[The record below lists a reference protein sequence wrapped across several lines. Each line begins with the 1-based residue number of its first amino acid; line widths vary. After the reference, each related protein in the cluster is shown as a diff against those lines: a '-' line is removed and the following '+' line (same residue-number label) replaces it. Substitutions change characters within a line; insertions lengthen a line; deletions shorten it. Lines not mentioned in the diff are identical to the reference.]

1 MEAPA
6 FVSTSPRREGV
17 HGLIRRCLL
26 LLIAGLSL
34 IFGGAGRGAGLV
46 GTPPTGGTAGPA
58 TPTVQVEVLNADAL
72 PLPAGCGDPE
82 RFVGLILDFLDVFN
96 RGDQQRLDRFFV
108 ADRFEWYSVTEASG
122 GGYMDDETA
131 ELTAYFRQR
140 HDRHE
145 RLALQRLAI
154 NKSWNPD
161 RVAFDYVLT
170 READDFRRRTVAGKG
185 EVYCPARTIFVWS
198 MADQHPRA
206 TPQGGAPTG

>member
-1 MEAPA
+1 M
-6 FVSTSPRREGV
+6 
-17 HGLIRRCLL
+17 IRPYPLL
-26 LLIAGLSL
+26 LVVVGLAL
-34 IFGGAGRGAGLV
+34 IFGGAGRSAGLG
-46 GTPPTGGTAGPA
+46 GTPPSGGANAPA
-58 TPTVQVEVLNADAL
+58 TPAVQVEILNADAL
-72 PLPAGCGDPE
+72 PLPSGCGDPE
-82 RFVGLILDFLDVFN
+82 RFVRLILDFLDAFN
-96 RGDQQRLDRFFV
+96 RGDQQRLNRFFV
-108 ADRFEWYSVTEASG
+108 ADRFEWYAVTEKSG
-122 GGYMDDETA
+122 GGFMADETA
-131 ELTAYFRQR
+131 ELPAYFRER

-198 MADQHPRA
+198 MADQHPLA